1 MLARQVLLPLESLYQ
16 PFFAMTFYEIGSP
29 ELFVQGWFQTAIL
42 LISAS

>member
-1 MLARQVLLPLESLYQ
+1 
-16 PFFAMTFYEIGSP
+16 MTFYEIGSP